1 MASPL
6 FQRTSV
12 QVFDV
17 FRRRISN
24 SWLTKTF
31 ESTLDLSDDRKS
43 FAVSLVIAAD
53 ETLQRL
59 NLEYR
64 GMDEPTDVLS
74 FLLWDNCDSTTNI
87 SEEFVYPET
96 NFNKYGEIVISYPR
110 AIYQARQRKDTVKS
124 EIRMLIVHGTLHLM
138 GYDHDRFD
146 NEIEMWSRQE
156 ELLATL
162 TL

>member
-12 QVFDV
+12 QVFGV

-24 SWLTKTF
+24 SWLAKTL
-31 ESTLDLSDDRKS
+31 ESTLDLSDDGKL
-43 FAVSLVIAAD
+43 FAVSLVIADD

-64 GMDEPTDVLS
+64 GIDEPTDVLS
-74 FLLWDNCDSTTNI
+74 FLLWDDCDSTTNI
-87 SEEFVYPET
+87 SGEFVYPTT
-96 NFNKYGEIVISYPR
+96 NFKKYGEIVISYPR
-110 AIYQARQRKDTVKS
+110 AIYQARQRKHTVKS
-124 EIRMLIVHGTLHLM
+124 EIGMLMVHGILHLM

-162 TL
+162 KL

>member
-24 SWLTKTF
+24 SWLTKTL

-43 FAVSLVIAAD
+43 FAVSLVIADD

-96 NFNKYGEIVISYPR
+96 NLNKYGEIVISYPR

-138 GYDHDRFD
+138 GYDHHRFD

>member
-1 MASPL
+1 M
-6 FQRTSV
+6 
-12 QVFDV
+12 
-17 FRRRISN
+17 
-24 SWLTKTF
+24 
-31 ESTLDLSDDRKS
+31 
-43 FAVSLVIAAD
+43 
-53 ETLQRL
+53 
-59 NLEYR
+59 
-64 GMDEPTDVLS
+64 
-74 FLLWDNCDSTTNI
+74 
-87 SEEFVYPET
+87 YPET

>member
-24 SWLTKTF
+24 SCLTKTL
-31 ESTLDLSDDRKS
+31 ESTLDLIDDRKS
-43 FAVSLVIAAD
+43 FAVSLVIADD

>member
-24 SWLTKTF
+24 SWLTKTL

-43 FAVSLVIAAD
+43 FAVSLVIADD

-96 NFNKYGEIVISYPR
+96 NFNKYGEIVISYPC
-110 AIYQARQRKDTVKS
+110 
-124 EIRMLIVHGTLHLM
+124 
-138 GYDHDRFD
+138 
-146 NEIEMWSRQE
+146 
-156 ELLATL
+156 LLYTSPSPRD
-162 TL
+162 

>member
-24 SWLTKTF
+24 SWLTKTL
-31 ESTLDLSDDRKS
+31 ESTLDLIDDRKS
-43 FAVSLVIAAD
+43 FAVSLVIADD

-146 NEIEMWSRQE
+146 NEIEMWSRKE
-156 ELLATL
+156 ELLDTL

>member
-24 SWLTKTF
+24 SWLAKTL
-31 ESTLDLSDDRKS
+31 ESTLDLSDDGKL
-43 FAVSLVIAAD
+43 FAVSLVIADD

-64 GMDEPTDVLS
+64 GIDEPTDVLS
-74 FLLWDNCDSTTNI
+74 FLLWDDCDSTTNI
-87 SEEFVYPET
+87 SGEFVYPCLLYT
-96 NFNKYGEIVISYPR
+96 SPSPR
-110 AIYQARQRKDTVKS
+110 
-124 EIRMLIVHGTLHLM
+124 
-138 GYDHDRFD
+138 DRG
-146 NEIEMWSRQE
+146 
-156 ELLATL
+156 
-162 TL
+162 

>member
-24 SWLTKTF
+24 SWLTKTL

-43 FAVSLVIAAD
+43 FAVSLVISDD
-53 ETLQRL
+53 ETIQRL

-110 AIYQARQRKDTVKS
+110 AIFQARQRKDTVKS